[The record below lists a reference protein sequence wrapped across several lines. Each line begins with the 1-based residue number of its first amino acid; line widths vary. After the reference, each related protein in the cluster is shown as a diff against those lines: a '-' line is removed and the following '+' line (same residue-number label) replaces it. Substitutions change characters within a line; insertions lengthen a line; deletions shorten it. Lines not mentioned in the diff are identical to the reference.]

1 MKFGSTLFSYVLT
14 NCLFV
19 PVFVFL
25 ILTILFFPPS
35 SAARDEGN
43 RGAGKGV
50 YTEAS
55 GKDGRGIKP
64 ETPAEAATSLEI
76 SVQEAIMLSISNNR
90 SIKVEKYIT
99 PIQITF
105 EEEQEAAFDPELST
119 SAGYAR
125 QNQLV
130 RSRSSTG
137 LQEDTEDLIT
147 AGAGISK
154 FYSTGTTVELGVST
168 ERNWSDLYSDQYAS
182 RAGLSVT
189 QALLRGA
196 GTEVNLV
203 RLRQARLATSITEQE
218 FSGFAEAL
226 IAEVEETY
234 WDYALALQEIEIFE
248 KSLLVAVEQ
257 LQEIQELIAVG
268 RLAET
273 ETIAAEAEIAEQRQ
287 GLIEAKGRAD
297 TARLKLLRLMNPPG
311 AGIWERKVALR
322 DAPRLPAEAVLDP
335 VETHVSVAL
344 KHRPDL
350 RQARLGLEADNL
362 EIVRTR
368 NGLLP
373 KMDFFIALGKTGYS
387 DSFGGSFGNIAD
399 KYFDLSAGI
408 SISYPFGN
416 KKAEAEHRR
425 SLLTK
430 DQSVEAVSNLEQ
442 LIELE
447 VRSAYIEA
455 TRTREQ
461 ILAGAASRRLQ
472 EEKLRIETEKLRVG
486 RSTAFLLSQ
495 AQRDLLL
502 SRIREIKFIAEHLKT
517 MVRLYKLE
525 GSLLSRRLVFPF

>member
-1 MKFGSTLFSYVLT
+1 MKFGSTLFSSLIA

-19 PVFVFL
+19 PVSLFL
-25 ILTILFFPPS
+25 ILIILFFPPS
-35 SAARDEGN
+35 SAAQDERN
-43 RGAGKGV
+43 RAGGKGA
-50 YTEAS
+50 YTETS
-55 GKDGRGIKP
+55 GKDGDLKP
-64 ETPAEAATSLEI
+64 EVPAEAAKPLEI
-76 SVQEAIMLSISNNR
+76 SVEGAIFLSISNNR
-90 SIKVEKYIT
+90 SIKVEKYAT
-99 PIQITF
+99 PIQMSF
-105 EEEQEAAFDPELST
+105 EEEEEAVFDPELSAST
-119 SAGYAR
+119 GYAR
-125 QNQLV
+125 QKQVV

-137 LQEDTEDLIT
+137 LQEDTEDLIS

-154 FYSTGTTVELGVST
+154 FYSTGTTVELGVSS
-168 ERNWSDLYSDQYAS
+168 EKNWSDLYSDQYAS

-203 RLRQARLATSITEQE
+203 RLRQARLATNITEQE
-218 FSGFAEAL
+218 FRGFAEAL

-248 KSLLVAVEQ
+248 KSLLVAVQQ

-311 AGIWERKVALR
+311 AGIWERRVVLK
-322 DAPRLPAEAVLDP
+322 DTPRLPAEAILDP

-350 RQARLGLEADNL
+350 QQARLGLEADNL

-373 KMDFFIALGKTGYS
+373 KMDFFISLGKTGYS

-416 KKAEAEHRR
+416 RKAEADLKR
-425 SLLTK
+425 SLLRK

-455 TRTREQ
+455 TRTKEQ
-461 ILAGAASRRLQ
+461 ILAGEASRRLQ

-495 AQRDLLL
+495 AQRDLLS
-502 SRIREIKFIAEHLKT
+502 SRIREIRFIAEYLKA

-525 GSLLSRRLVFPF
+525 ASLLSRRLGDVL